1 MGMARMLSRHSS
13 HEIFNEMILFI
24 FNTNLCFQKTTK
36 KMSSQSTMT
45 ELPRSGKTYFITGG
59 ASGRVYFFFVVF
71 IVLLLFFCSFVL
83 LFSLLLR
90 YQYCWQLSI
99 LCCICCNAGLGL
111 ATAELLH
118 SQVFIFF
125 SVDLLLI
132 NITRAHVG

>member
-1 MGMARMLSRHSS
+1 MGMARILYRHSS

-59 ASGRVYFFFVVF
+59 ASGRVYFFFAVF
-71 IVLLLFFCSFVL
+71 IVLLLFFCSFVFFVAPVSIL
-83 LFSLLLR
+83 L
-90 YQYCWQLSI
+90 QLSI

-111 ATAELLH
+111 ATTELLH

-132 NITRAHVG
+132 NIQRAHVG